1 MTDVTCPSCG
11 AEIPDS
17 PLQVCQSCAR
27 TLVVEGGVGRLAT
40 GEDMAWLSPDT
51 LSDLRRSR
59 PAAWREKQ
67 MATKARLRAAKEQA

>member
-1 MTDVTCPSCG
+1 M
-11 AEIPDS
+11 
-17 PLQVCQSCAR
+17 
-27 TLVVEGGVGRLAT
+27 VEGGVGRLAT

>member
-1 MTDVTCPSCG
+1 M
-11 AEIPDS
+11 
-17 PLQVCQSCAR
+17 
-27 TLVVEGGVGRLAT
+27 VEGGVGRLAT
-40 GEDMAWLSPDT
+40 GEDMAWLSPGY